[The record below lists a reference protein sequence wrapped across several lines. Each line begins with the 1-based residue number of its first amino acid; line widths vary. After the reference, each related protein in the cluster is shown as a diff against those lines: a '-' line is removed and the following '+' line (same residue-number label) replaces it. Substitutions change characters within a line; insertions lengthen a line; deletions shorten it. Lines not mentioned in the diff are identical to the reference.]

1 MTVTRLEVTCSFYFQ
16 YWGDDLFGHGKV
28 DTITF
33 KSSRFFL
40 DAYIYIYIISFTHH
54 PTVSLKHAS
63 AADPSSFSAT
73 KHPVL
78 PHENGAVGTAFS
90 SFSVSRWM
98 ETRSSNMGK
107 NDEPRC
113 EPRCW
118 NIYLH
123 FPQKLPSFVGKYSST
138 MMIASGIWGHF

>member
-1 MTVTRLEVTCSFYFQ
+1 MTVARLEVTCSFYFQ
-16 YWGDDLFGHGKV
+16 YWGDLFGHGKV
-28 DTITF
+28 EHTITF
-33 KSSRFFL
+33 KSSRLFL
-40 DAYIYIYIISFTHH
+40 DAYIYIYTYIYIISFTHH

-78 PHENGAVGTAFS
+78 PHENGAVGTAFC

-107 NDEPRC
+107 MMNIPRC
-113 EPRCW
+113 EPWCW

-138 MMIASGIWGHF
+138 MVS